1 MPEQRI
7 ADAQHI
13 VASHQI
19 PKAFAYTC
27 PAITFSDDTHM
38 QDSRKIADR
47 LEELQPSPSM
57 RLDSPVLKEIE
68 GIMPK
73 IMMAI
78 APVMMPLVPR
88 NLLNER

>member
-1 MPEQRI
+1 
-7 ADAQHI
+7 
-13 VASHQI
+13 
-19 PKAFAYTC
+19 
-27 PAITFSDDTHM
+27 M

>member
-1 MPEQRI
+1 
-7 ADAQHI
+7 
-13 VASHQI
+13 
-19 PKAFAYTC
+19 
-27 PAITFSDDTHM
+27 M

-68 GIMPK
+68 AIMPK
-73 IMMAI
+73 IMLAI

-88 NLLNER
+88 NILNER